1 MSIMEVVKYVAALCS
16 YLTCIIGALSIVVKP
31 LREKL
36 FSFND
41 AQKSI

>member
-1 MSIMEVVKYVAALCS
+1 MEIIEAVKSVATLCS
-16 YLTCIIGALSIVVKP
+16 YLTCIMGALSIVVRP